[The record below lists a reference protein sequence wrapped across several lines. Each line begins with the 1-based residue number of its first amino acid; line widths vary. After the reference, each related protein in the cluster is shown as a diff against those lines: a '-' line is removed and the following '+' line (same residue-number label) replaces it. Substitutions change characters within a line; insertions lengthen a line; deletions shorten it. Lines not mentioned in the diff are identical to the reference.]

1 MYVVGPPQD
10 NLPYLNDNDGWL
22 SYIIRYMVLV
32 VGCVGITYTGAIIN
46 SIRDKVKS
54 KKKANKEPEEVKE
67 LIEK

>member
-1 MYVVGPPQD
+1 
-10 NLPYLNDNDGWL
+10 
-22 SYIIRYMVLV
+22 MVLV

-54 KKKANKEPEEVKE
+54 KKQATKEAEEVKE